1 MQVYT
6 GPDDTNH
13 SIEVAADG
21 HKSVLR
27 TLAVSGILTFVGY
40 VAFFLLLQSPSLW
53 VAPTLLADRLPSVYA
68 PLKDVVVKFLDG
80 INRGGDYGVLN
91 SRIYLGIMSC
101 LFAIYIV
108 TLVRLFKGKVAL
120 GKSGKAALRVIML
133 FTALILV
140 LLLFLPGTLTT
151 DLFAYAWYGYI
162 FAVQGGNPYIDV
174 PIKYAAIDTGNWM
187 QYLFWKDQ
195 PNVYGPIW
203 TLLAGG
209 IAKVAQAGD
218 NHLFNHL
225 LGHRLLASAAHL
237 VNIWL
242 VWRVSGIIA
251 RRYPFM
257 RDGRENGRVNAQS
270 VAEEVTDAGTVAHAG
285 WIPLA
290 QVAATVTYAWNPLL
304 LVEFGASGH
313 NDALVLTASLAAIW
327 LHLAGKWRLAVL
339 ALTVGMLIK
348 MLPALFF
355 LAAYVAY
362 LFWQEHRIGSLPLLP
377 SRVARVAQAAIIVG
391 VVWVV
396 AWLPFLGPLETVE
409 VFTNS
414 PGSKFYIHSIGTV
427 IRYTIPD
434 DIGVYTA
441 QHGWQPAD
449 QWTAYAL
456 GARLDKPTRDTLFL
470 LAALIIVLHLWRAR
484 NFRRMLLAMG
494 WATMAYVLVGSTW
507 FWPWYT
513 SWLVVPLALAGPG
526 RLYTAGLITC
536 MSSMVVYGVNPTASF
551 AAFTRLWAWTGLMI
565 AAPPALYLL
574 GSWLYEMVQRRVRKA
589 DLPGE
594 QWTATKQ
601 PEYAGESMVG
611 VE

>member
-1 MQVYT
+1 MQAYT
-6 GPDDTNH
+6 SPSETNPSNEPD
-13 SIEVAADG
+13 ADDR
-21 HKSVLR
+21 KFALR
-27 TLAVSGILTFVGY
+27 TLAVSGILTLVGY

-68 PLKDVVVKFLDG
+68 PLKDMVVKFLDG
-80 INRGGDYGVLN
+80 INNGGDYGVLN
-91 SRIYLGIMSC
+91 SRIYFGIMAC
-101 LFAIYIV
+101 LFIIYII
-108 TLVRLFKGKVAL
+108 TLVRLFKSRLAPR
-120 GKSGKAALRVIML
+120 KSGKAALQVIML
-133 FTALILV
+133 FTALILA
-140 LLLFLPGTLTT
+140 LLLFLPGTFTT

-174 PIKYAAIDTGNWM
+174 PIKYAAIDTGSWL

-218 NHLFNHL
+218 NDLMNHL

-237 VNIWL
+237 VNVWL
-242 VWRVSGIIA
+242 VWKVSELIA
-251 RRYPFM
+251 RRYSPM

-270 VAEEVTDAGTVAHAG
+270 GAEAAIDAGPGAYASWG
-285 WIPLA
+285 PLA

-313 NDALVLTASLAAIW
+313 NDVLVLTASLAAIW

-339 ALTVGMLIK
+339 VLTVGMLIK

-362 LFWQEHRIGSLPLLP
+362 LFWQEHRIGSLPLLA
-377 SRVARVAQAAIIVG
+377 SRIARVAQAAIIVG

-396 AWLPFLGPLETVE
+396 AWLPFLGPAKTIE

-434 DIGVYTA
+434 DVAVYAA
-441 QHGWQPAD
+441 QHSWQPPD
-449 QWTAYAL
+449 RWTAYAL
-456 GARLDKPTRDTLFL
+456 GQRLDKPTRDTLFL
-470 LAALIIVLHLWRAR
+470 LTAAIIASHLWRAR
-484 NFRRMLLAMG
+484 NFRRTLVAMG
-494 WATMAYVLVGSTW
+494 WATMAYVLLGSTW

-513 SWLVVPLALAGPG
+513 SWLIVPLALAGPG
-526 RLYTAGLITC
+526 RLYKAGLIMC
-536 MSSMVVYGVNPTASF
+536 MSSMVVYGVNPTAS
-551 AAFTRLWAWTGLMI
+551 AGAFTRLWA
-565 AAPPALYLL
+565 
-574 GSWLYEMVQRRVRKA
+574 
-589 DLPGE
+589 
-594 QWTATKQ
+594 
-601 PEYAGESMVG
+601 
-611 VE
+611 